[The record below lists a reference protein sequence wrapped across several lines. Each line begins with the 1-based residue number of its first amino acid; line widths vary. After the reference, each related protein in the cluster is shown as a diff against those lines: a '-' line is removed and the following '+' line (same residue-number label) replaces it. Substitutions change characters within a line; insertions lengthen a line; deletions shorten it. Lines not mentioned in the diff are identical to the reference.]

1 MRRHQRVSTFSLLV
15 ILVVVGVGGGGGGVS
30 VKSWALLMLCWFDV
44 HSNSAHNRSFISLL
58 GASCLCFSSFL
69 FFSFTDAMSETTV
82 TSHQQSII
90 KTFFPFPFMR
100 PFTLPPSTVLPALPN
115 TSSPL
120 PNPPLLSL
128 SLSLSHIHT
137 HSPLPSQILIY
148 TDAHTQTPTH
158 PPIFALSL

>member
-1 MRRHQRVSTFSLLV
+1 MHRHQRVSTFSLLV
-15 ILVVVGVGGGGGGVS
+15 ILVGLGGGGGGGGVS

-44 HSNSAHNRSFISLL
+44 HSSSAHNRSFISLL

-69 FFSFTDAMSETTV
+69 FFSSFTDTMLETTV

-90 KTFFPFPFMR
+90 KTFFPFPFTR
-100 PFTLPPSTVLPALPN
+100 PFTLPPSTVLPPLPD

-120 PNPPLLSL
+120 PTPPF
-128 SLSLSHIHT
+128 SLSLSHMHT
-137 HSPLPSQILIY
+137 HSPLPSQILIC